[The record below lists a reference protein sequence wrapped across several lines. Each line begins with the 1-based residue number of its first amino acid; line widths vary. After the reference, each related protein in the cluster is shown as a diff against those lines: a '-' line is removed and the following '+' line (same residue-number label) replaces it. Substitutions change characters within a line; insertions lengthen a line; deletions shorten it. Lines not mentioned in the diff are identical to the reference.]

1 MDTGNRGRDAPVFLT
16 LYIEKEKIQM
26 KRLQELTEEQRIFA
40 EKNHALVECFLR
52 KNGLDRAEFYDVVI
66 FGYLA
71 AVQEYLEEPE
81 LSGYRF
87 SSIAWVKMKDCMLRE
102 FHAQSRPKRKAFTG
116 VYHEEY
122 SCEVWSRQEVSRID
136 SLPEEVDNQQR
147 IRYLSSYMTPKEKE
161 VVCMRAAG
169 YSYREIADLCHI
181 TIRGV
186 SARLE
191 RMRRRFRSLA
201 LV

>member
-71 AVQEYLEEPE
+71 AVQEYLKEPE

-87 SSIAWVKMKDCMLRE
+87 SSIAWVKMKE

-122 SCEVWSRQEVSRID
+122 SCGEWNGQGVSRID
-136 SLPEEVDNQQR
+136 SLPEGVDNQQR

-201 LV
+201 LI

>member
-1 MDTGNRGRDAPVFLT
+1 
-16 LYIEKEKIQM
+16 M

-52 KNGLDRAEFYDVVI
+52 KNVLDRAEFYDVVI

-71 AVQEYLEEPE
+71 AVQEYLKEPE

-122 SCEVWSRQEVSRID
+122 SCEVWSRQEVSQID
-136 SLPEEVDNQQR
+136 SLPEEVDNRQR
-147 IRYLSSYMTPKEKE
+147 IRHLSSYMTPKEKE
-161 VVCMRAAG
+161 VVYMRAAG